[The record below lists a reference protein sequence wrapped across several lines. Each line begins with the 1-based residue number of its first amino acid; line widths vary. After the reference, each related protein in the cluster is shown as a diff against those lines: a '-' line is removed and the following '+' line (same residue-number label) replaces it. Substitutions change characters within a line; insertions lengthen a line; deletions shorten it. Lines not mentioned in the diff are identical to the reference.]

1 MSVFRI
7 TCACSIVIALS
18 LTEGCTVTEPGYI
31 YRVTTDNCNCE
42 EFHVAD
48 KEHRIEYT
56 FSASY
61 KMDHGI
67 STTVKIEFLNNSR
80 DTLFLDQGMVRIS
93 SKNMTYRYNNKFIP
107 LPFITIL
114 PGDRDHVDMT
124 GTDMAQADDW
134 HKIAGEQLS
143 VTLRSIRH
151 GERTMPER
159 TVVFV
164 PVNPKLG
171 QTP

>member
-1 MSVFRI
+1 M
-7 TCACSIVIALS
+7 CACSFAIALS
-18 LTEGCTVTEPGYI
+18 LIEGCTVTQPGYI
-31 YRVTTDNCNCE
+31 YRVTTDNCNCDE
-42 EFHVAD
+42 YHVTD
-48 KEHRIEYT
+48 KEHRIEYR

-67 STTVKIEFLNNSR
+67 ITTVNIEFFNNSR

-93 SKNMTYRYNNKFIP
+93 SKNIAYRYNNKFIP
-107 LPFITIL
+107 LPFITIP
-114 PGDRDHVDMT
+114 PGDHDHVDMT
-124 GTDMAQADDW
+124 GTDVAQTDDW

-151 GERTMPER
+151 GNGILPER

-164 PVNPKLG
+164 PVNPKIG